1 MAGPRRSEADQRA
14 TFDALYQQHGREVW
28 SIVFARWL
36 NADIANDICQ
46 ETFLRLWQ
54 QWQQGERIRN
64 PRAWLIRVARNLAE
78 DYGKSA
84 FQRNG
89 TQEPEYL
96 ASTLAGRN
104 EGPTEQ
110 LQRQEALALVR
121 RFLEEL
127 TPADREILTLRYGL
141 DYTIEQI
148 AEALDIHVSAVH
160 MRLTR
165 ARQRLAARLRQT
177 GEFSV

>member
-1 MAGPRRSEADQRA
+1 MAASQRGEARIRA
-14 TFDALYQQHGREVW
+14 AFDALYQQHGREVW

-36 NADIANDICQ
+36 NAEVANDICQ

-54 QWQQGERIRN
+54 QWQQGEQIRN
-64 PRAWLIRVARNLAE
+64 PRAWLLRVARNLAE

-89 TQEPEYL
+89 TQAPEYL
-96 ASTLAGRN
+96 ATTLSERQ
-104 EGPTEQ
+104 ESPPER

-121 RFLEEL
+121 RYLQEL
-127 TPADREILTLRYGL
+127 SPSDRELLTLRYGL
-141 DYTIEQI
+141 DYSVEQI
-148 AEALDIHVSAVH
+148 AEALGVNVAAVH

-165 ARQRLAARLRQT
+165 ARQRLAARLLRT
-177 GEFSV
+177 GEFSA